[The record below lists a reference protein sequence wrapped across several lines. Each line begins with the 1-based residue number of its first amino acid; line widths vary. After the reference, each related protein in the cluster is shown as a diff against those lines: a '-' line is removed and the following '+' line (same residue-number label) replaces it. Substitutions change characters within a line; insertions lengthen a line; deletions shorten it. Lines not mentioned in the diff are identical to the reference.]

1 MDLYQIYLIELLT
14 LFADKGVA
22 IQNAAIS
29 NHHAKVRCLVDF
41 IVGMPIVTLYSW
53 KRCPSNSPH
62 SCFPSTHS

>member
-29 NHHAKVRCLVDF
+29 NHHAKVRCLVRPT
-41 IVGMPIVTLYSW
+41 VGMHIVTFCSW
-53 KRCPSNSPH
+53 KRCRSNLPH
-62 SCFPSTHS
+62 SCFLSTHS

>member
-29 NHHAKVRCLVDF
+29 NHHAKVRYSARF
-41 IVGMPIVTLYSW
+41 PIGMPMVTFCSW
-53 KRCPSNSPH
+53 KRCPSNSH
-62 SCFPSTHS
+62 RFCFLSTHS